1 MKPSRLFALVCV
13 IALSLMRAAA
23 QEAPHLLF
31 EVSVDGTTIAK
42 PELRVP
48 LGGVGRLSLDSLQL
62 RFTPTLRGEDLALA
76 FTIMLEGQESRPT
89 LRISRSMPG
98 TIDLKPKADGPSH
111 RIRIVW
117 LER

>member
-1 MKPSRLFALVCV
+1 MKPSHLFALVCV
-13 IALSLMRAAA
+13 IALFLMPAAA
-23 QEAPHLLF
+23 QDAPHLLF

-62 RFTPTLRGEDLALA
+62 RFTPTLRGDDLALA

-89 LRISRSMPG
+89 LRISRSVPG
-98 TIDLKPKADGPSH
+98 SLALKPKADGPSY
-111 RIRIVW
+111 RIGISWVQ
-117 LER
+117 

>member
-1 MKPSRLFALVCV
+1 MKPNRLFALVCL
-13 IALSLMRAAA
+13 IALSVMPALA
-23 QEAPHLLF
+23 QEEARLLL

-62 RFTPTLRGEDLALA
+62 RVTPSLSGDHLALA
-76 FTIMLEGQESRPT
+76 FTIMLEGQESRPV

-98 TIDLKPKADGPSH
+98 TLALKPKADGPSY
-111 RIRIVW
+111 RIGISW
-117 LER
+117 LQ